1 MIYVLARARVRPGCM
16 PLALDCYRQLVPQVL
31 AAEPGCLAYEPTADL
46 DQGLANQ
53 EHAPDEILVV
63 EQWRSLD
70 DFHRHLQMP
79 HCLAFRQQIKPY
91 LSAGITVR
99 ILQGRLLPCHFPEES
114 HASG

>member
-16 PLALDCYRQLVPQVL
+16 PAVLDCYRLLVPQVL
-31 AAEPGCLAYEPTADL
+31 AKEPGCLAYEPTGDL
-46 DQGLANQ
+46 DQGLGNQ
-53 EHAPDEILVV
+53 EHAPDEIVVV

-79 HCLAFRQQIKPY
+79 HCLAFRQEVMRY

-99 ILQGRLLPCHFPEES
+99 ILQGCLPPANFGRS
-114 HASG
+114 AM